1 MPAVP
6 LSMPPAS
13 DAVAVSATATG
24 ASLAPVIV
32 TESVVNDVAPAASFT
47 VYVKVSVSVS
57 VARRSA

>member
-1 MPAVP
+1 
-6 LSMPPAS
+6 MPPAS